1 MNIFHAQ
8 PLIVVAT
15 YGSEM
20 KNGWM
25 IAVCGKLHAFFD
37 LNTAERVHFLSLCA
51 FIQLHFHNDRK
62 TT

>member
-25 IAVCGKLHAFFD
+25 IAVRGKLHAFFD
-37 LNTAERVHFLSLCA
+37 LNTAERVHF
-51 FIQLHFHNDRK
+51 
-62 TT
+62 